1 MSVTI
6 TPDGT
11 ATFLTDI
18 TRPNFA
24 MNQTVSASATPT
36 APATDANVT
45 NVTASVAGTQPNL
58 VITPGT
64 TSVNIGG
71 TLQDPFVD
79 QFTYVEKGTDDSL
92 YPKIPVTVTKVDN
105 MPSDKLLYNLNQ
117 DNTSPYIETFTI
129 TVQWEQGTAGN
140 LVAQTPV
147 TFTLELKI
155 NNEYEGI
162 RSFISNYYT

>member
-24 MNQTVSASATPT
+24 MNQTVSATATANSPDV
-36 APATDANVT
+36 AATI
-45 NVTASVAGTQPNL
+45 NVTAELVAPDVEPDL
-58 VITPGT
+58 VITDGSS
-64 TSVNIGG
+64 SVNIGG

-79 QFTYVEKGTDDSL
+79 EFTYIDEAQSDKTQT
-92 YPKIPVTVTKVDN
+92 PVTVQRIVN
-105 MPSDKLLYNLNQ
+105 MPADKLMYNLNQ
-117 DNTSPYIETFTI
+117 DNTEYTRRFFTI
-129 TVQWEQGTAGN
+129 TVNWEEGPAGN
-140 LVAQTPV
+140 LVAQTPA

-155 NNEYEGI
+155 YNEWEGI
-162 RSFISNYYT
+162 RTFISNYYD

>member
-6 TPDGT
+6 TPDEVTGL
-11 ATFLTDI
+11 ADI

-58 VITPGT
+58 FITPGT

-71 TLQDPFVD
+71 TLQDPFED

-105 MPSDKLLYNLNQ
+105 MPSDKLLYDLNQ
-117 DNTSPYIETFTI
+117 DNTSPYIETFTV

>member
-6 TPDGT
+6 TPDEVTG
-11 ATFLTDI
+11 LTDI

-24 MNQTVSASATPT
+24 VNQTVSASATAT
-36 APATDANVT
+36 APNVANVT
-45 NVTASVAGTQPNL
+45 NVTASVAGSQPDL
-58 VITPGT
+58 VITSGT

-71 TLQDPFVD
+71 TLQDPFND
-79 QFTYVEKGTDDSL
+79 QFTYVEKGTDASL
-92 YPKIPVTVTKVDN
+92 YPKTPVTVTKLSN
-105 MPSDKLLYNLNQ
+105 MPSGKLMYNLEQ
-117 DNTSPYIETFTI
+117 DNTTPYIETFTI
-129 TVQWEQGTAGN
+129 TVNWEQGPAGN

-155 NNEYEGI
+155 NNAYEGI

>member
-24 MNQTVSASATPT
+24 MNQTVSATATANSPDV
-36 APATDANVT
+36 AATI
-45 NVTASVAGTQPNL
+45 NVTAELVAPDVEPDL
-58 VITPGT
+58 VITDGSS
-64 TSVNIGG
+64 SVNIGG

-79 QFTYVEKGTDDSL
+79 VFTYVEQGETD
-92 YPKIPVTVTKVDN
+92 KTMTPVVVERVVN
-105 MPSDKLLYNLNQ
+105 MPADKIYYDLDQ
-117 DNTSPYIETFTI
+117 DANEYVSRFFLI
-129 TVQWEQGTAGN
+129 TVRWESGPAGN
-140 LVAQTPV
+140 LVEQTPA

-155 NNEYEGI
+155 YNEWEGI
-162 RSFISNYYT
+162 RAFVSNYYN

>member
-6 TPDGT
+6 TPDEVTGL
-11 ATFLTDI
+11 ADI

-71 TLQDPFVD
+71 TLQDPFED

-105 MPSDKLLYNLNQ
+105 MPSDKLLYDLNQ
-117 DNTSPYIETFTI
+117 DNVRFHE
-129 TVQWEQGTAGN
+129 
-140 LVAQTPV
+140 
-147 TFTLELKI
+147 
-155 NNEYEGI
+155 
-162 RSFISNYYT
+162 